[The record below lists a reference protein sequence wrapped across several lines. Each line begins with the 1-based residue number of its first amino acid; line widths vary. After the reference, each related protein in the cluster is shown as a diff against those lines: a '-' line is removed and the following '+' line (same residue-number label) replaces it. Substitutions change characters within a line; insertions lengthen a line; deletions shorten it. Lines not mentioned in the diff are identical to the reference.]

1 MRMEK
6 KYLDILFFLPA
17 HPLLVLLTNQI
28 KNRNHLMK
36 SPCNTVISAK
46 QGSKWKMAPWW
57 GRENGSMVGQRKW
70 RMNSTSYYRFAIVSR
85 IKTKFLTW
93 PTMSYTVEPGW
104 SIQCLLFSQHKF
116 YLKLIGPLFLPCI
129 YLPQMPF
136 HMLYPFVRHFLLFPP
151 HPPN

>member
-1 MRMEK
+1 MEK

-28 KNRNHLMK
+28 KNRNHLTK

-93 PTMSYTVEPGW
+93 PTMSYTVEPG
-104 SIQCLLFSQHKF
+104 
-116 YLKLIGPLFLPCI
+116 
-129 YLPQMPF
+129 
-136 HMLYPFVRHFLLFPP
+136 
-151 HPPN
+151 